1 MKLQLPTVT
10 LCIVDC
16 INVERAIKVLEI
28 CKSKCDFGAV
38 KLLTSIPNDSPHSVK
53 IIPLNSLIA
62 YSIFMLTGF
71 HEYIDTP
78 NVLIVQRDG
87 WILNPETFNPEWLD
101 LDFIGPLFMQ
111 MDRCGSGGFSLRSK
125 RIMQEISKTTPAW
138 DGTQR
143 SAEVIQKTLSFYEDG
158 QLSLTSFAKD
168 FKIASLEQAA
178 EFANGGN
185 RNPLYFR
192 EKPFGFHRT
201 FADINFE
208 TGKVDCSD
216 ITRDIQPTYDHII
229 DAL

>member
-1 MKLQLPTVT
+1 MRLQLPTVT
-10 LCIVDC
+10 LCCIDC
-16 INVERAIKVLEI
+16 LDSKRAIRVLEH
-28 CKSKCDFGAV
+28 CKSMVDFGDV
-38 KLLTSIPNDSPHSVK
+38 KLLSSIPTDYEHRVR
-53 IIPLNSLIA
+53 IMPLNSLIA
-62 YSIFMLTGF
+62 YSIFMLTRF
-71 HEYIDTP
+71 FEYIETP

-87 WILNPETFNPEWLD
+87 WILNPESFNPEWLE
-101 LDFIGPLFMQ
+101 LDYIGPIFMQ

-143 SAEVIQKTLSFYEDG
+143 SAEAIQKTLSFYEDG
-158 QLSLTSFAKD
+158 QLSLTPFAKD
-168 FKIASLEQAA
+168 FRIASLEQAA

-201 FADINFE
+201 FADIDFE

-216 ITRDIQPTYDHII
+216 ITRDIKPTYDPEI